1 MRAQDAYTK
10 TEYDKAEFLLI
21 APDTEKSHVLKNT
34 WLASL
39 AMVPTYVAIL
49 SNITHIFNME
59 TSYIWLSIGLFL
71 FILYQYI
78 HIYKIYKSYCFPHE
92 PCEVSTESTTWLSF
106 WCGMKIL
113 KVQSWKLYNNI
124 YMIASR
130 QITNTESFS
139 FIAVLFF
146 SLLNRKVLL
155 ITKKQNRNY

>member
-21 APDTEKSHVLKNT
+21 AADTEKSHMLKNT

-39 AMVPTYVAIL
+39 AMVPTYLAIL

-59 TSYIWLSIGLFL
+59 TSDIWLSIGLFL

-92 PCEVSTESTTWLSF
+92 SCEVRYWKYDIIKFLMWNENFKGTV
-106 WCGMKIL
+106 MKI
-113 KVQSWKLYNNI
+113 I
-124 YMIASR
+124 
-130 QITNTESFS
+130 
-139 FIAVLFF
+139 
-146 SLLNRKVLL
+146 
-155 ITKKQNRNY
+155 